1 MSERTQHPQ
10 RYDEVLFHLFVETVA
25 DYAIFAMD
33 RQGHVVHWN
42 EGAARLTGYSAA
54 DVLGYR
60 LDAIFT
66 PEDRQ
71 AGTPRMELETAERFG
86 RAADE
91 RWHVRKNGGRFWGLG
106 VVTPIRAPDGALLG
120 FGKIMRD
127 RTDLKELEVALKRQ
141 NEALARA
148 DEHKD
153 QFIATLAHELRNP
166 QSVIANC
173 AGLLRRYSG
182 DDTHLQAVADMI
194 ERQVRQTTR
203 LVDDLV
209 DLARSTHGKMQL
221 DLQRLDLR
229 ELVRAAAET
238 MSSLID
244 ERRHSLHVIH
254 PDTPVE
260 IDGDAGRIQ
269 QILINL
275 LTNAARY
282 TAPGGRI
289 SLSVAV
295 EGGDAVVR
303 VQDTGAGIP
312 PEQLASIFEL
322 FTQAH
327 AQNVESRAGLGIGLA
342 LVRELVSLH
351 RGTIQ
356 ARSDGPG
363 RGSEFI
369 VRLPSA
375 TKQPGS
381 D

>member
-1 MSERTQHPQ
+1 MQERIQPPQ

-33 RQGHVVHWN
+33 PQGHVVHWN
-42 EGAARLTGYSAA
+42 EGAARLTGYSESE
-54 DVLGYR
+54 VLGER

-66 PEDRQ
+66 PEDRA
-71 AGTPRMELETAERFG
+71 AGAPRIELETAERLG

-106 VVTPIRAPDGALLG
+106 VVAPIRASDGALLG

-141 NEALARA
+141 NEVLARV
-148 DEHKD
+148 DEQKD

-173 AGLLRRYSG
+173 ARVLHRYAG
-182 DDTHLQAVADMI
+182 DNANLAALAAMI

-209 DLARSTHGKMQL
+209 DLARSAHGKMQL
-221 DLQRLDLR
+221 DVQRLDVR
-229 ELVRAAAET
+229 DLVETAAEA
-238 MSSLID
+238 MSSLVD
-244 ERRHSLHVIH
+244 ERRHALHVSL

-260 IDGDAGRIQ
+260 IEGDAGRIEQ
-269 QILINL
+269 VLTNL

-289 SLSVAV
+289 GISVAS

-303 VQDTGAGIP
+303 VEDTGAGIP

-327 AQNVESRAGLGIGLA
+327 ADNVESRAGLGIGLA

-351 RGTIQ
+351 GGTVQ

-369 VRLPSA
+369 VRLPS
-375 TKQPGS
+375 TKPPTS